1 MTRAAVPLFAALLA
15 LSACGQQSDGD
26 GAPRTPSPTP
36 NAPVTTETA
45 TAAPSASAT
54 QASASTPPAAFAQ
67 CAMCHSVKPGETRI
81 GPSLA
86 GVFGT
91 KAGEIPGY
99 PFSPAMKKSGLT
111 WDEPT
116 LDRFLTAPMKVVPGT
131 RMAFAGI
138 PDAAKRQAVIAYLK
152 SL

>member
-1 MTRAAVPLFAALLA
+1 MFRAATPVLAGLL
-15 LSACGQQSDGD
+15 LLTACGQQSDSER
-26 GAPRTPSPTP
+26 ATRTPSPTP
-36 NAPVTTETA
+36 NAPLVTE
-45 TAAPSASAT
+45 AA
-54 QASASTPPAAFAQ
+54 TPPAPTAVAEADTGAPPPAFAQ

-91 KAGEIPGY
+91 KAGAIPGY
-99 PFSPAMKKSGLT
+99 PFSPAMKTSGLT

-131 RMAFAGI
+131 RMTFAGI
-138 PDAAKRQAVIAYLK
+138 ADAAKRQAVIAYLK
-152 SL
+152 TL

>member
-1 MTRAAVPLFAALLA
+1 MTRAAVPLLAALLV
-15 LSACGQQSDGD
+15 LSACGRQDGGE
-26 GAPRTPSPTP
+26 GAARTPSPTP
-36 NAPVTTETA
+36 NAPLVTETPA
-45 TAAPSASAT
+45 AAPAP
-54 QASASTPPAAFAQ
+54 QASAGAPPAAFAQ

-86 GVFGT
+86 GVFGAR
-91 KAGEIPGY
+91 AGAIPGY

-131 RMAFAGI
+131 RMTFAGI
-138 PDAAKRQAVIAYLK
+138 ADPAKRQAVIAYLK
-152 SL
+152 TL

>member
-1 MTRAAVPLFAALLA
+1 MDAGPAA
-15 LSACGQQSDGD
+15 
-26 GAPRTPSPTP
+26 
-36 NAPVTTETA
+36 
-45 TAAPSASAT
+45 SASAT

-91 KAGEIPGY
+91 KAGAIPGY
-99 PFSPAMKKSGLT
+99 PFSPAMKTSGLT
-111 WDEPT
+111 WDEAT

-131 RMAFAGI
+131 RMTFAGI
-138 PDAAKRQAVIAYLK
+138 ADTGKRQAVIAYLK
-152 SL
+152 TL